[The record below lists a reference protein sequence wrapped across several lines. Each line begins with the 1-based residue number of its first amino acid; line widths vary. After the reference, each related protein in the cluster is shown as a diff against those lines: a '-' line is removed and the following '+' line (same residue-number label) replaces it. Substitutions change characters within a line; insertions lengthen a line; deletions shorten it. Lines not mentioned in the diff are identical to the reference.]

1 MRIVAVSE
9 VTRYLKDLLE
19 EDYYLQDVWV
29 RGEVT
34 NYTQAPSG
42 HRYFSLKD
50 ERATLGCVLFRGSG
64 GYVPP
69 LRNGMAIVAHG
80 RFSVFEQRGAYQF
93 YVDAV
98 EAARPRGLPPRLEEL
113 NAPLGA
119 QGPFAPERKRVLP
132 PCPAVVGALTPPPA
146 APRPPLPRAAAP

>member
-50 ERATLGCVLFRGSG
+50 DRATLACVLFR
-64 GYVPP
+64 
-69 LRNGMAIVAHG
+69 
-80 RFSVFEQRGAYQF
+80 
-93 YVDAV
+93 
-98 EAARPRGLPPRLEEL
+98 
-113 NAPLGA
+113 
-119 QGPFAPERKRVLP
+119 
-132 PCPAVVGALTPPPA
+132 
-146 APRPPLPRAAAP
+146 

>member
-1 MRIVAVSE
+1 MRLVAVSE

-69 LRNGMAIVAHG
+69 LRNGMATVAHG
-80 RFSVFEQRGAYQF
+80 HFNLFEQRGAYQF

-98 EAARPRGLPPRLEEL
+98 EAAGIREL
-113 NAPLGA
+113 HLAFQELKA
-119 QGPFAPERKRVLP
+119 R
-132 PCPAVVGALTPPPA
+132 PA
-146 APRPPLPRAAAP
+146 APRLFAAQR

>member
-50 ERATLGCVLFRGSG
+50 DRATLACVLFRGSG

-69 LRNGMAIVAHG
+69 LRNGMALVAHR
-80 RFSVFEQRGAYQF
+80 RFSVFEQRGAYPF
-93 YVDAV
+93 YVEAV
-98 EAARPRGLPPRLEEL
+98 EPAALAALPP
-113 NAPLGA
+113 
-119 QGPFAPERKRVLP
+119 P
-132 PCPAVVGALTPPPA
+132 PHYPN
-146 APRPPLPRAAAP
+146 PRPPPQR